1 MDDADALVTEHAT
14 GRERDDAVNGVDV
27 GGTDER
33 GRGAHDGVV
42 RTGVGNR
49 LVDHADLAV
58 AEECERFHPTT
69 SSRLARGFR
78 PRAQSLERSARSRL
92 MVASDKEAALR
103 ARMADLGVREEDLDE
118 SFICSS
124 GPGGQNVN
132 KTSTCVVLLHRPSGV
147 RVRCQETRSQAMNR
161 FLARRRL
168 ADEIERRAR
177 GAVAAEQ
184 ERAEKIRRQKRR
196 RSRRAKAKML
206 DDKAR
211 NSDKKALRGRVR
223 PE

>member
-1 MDDADALVTEHAT
+1 
-14 GRERDDAVNGVDV
+14 
-27 GGTDER
+27 
-33 GRGAHDGVV
+33 
-42 RTGVGNR
+42 
-49 LVDHADLAV
+49 
-58 AEECERFHPTT
+58 
-69 SSRLARGFR
+69 
-78 PRAQSLERSARSRL
+78 

-118 SFICSS
+118 SFIRSS